1 MIWFLIL
8 SSSLGT
14 EFLRIRPI
22 IFNRDVHTAISASR
36 WTTSGKTSFFR
47 RNYGFQYILGFSR
60 LWVWTFSE
68 KKIRTFRAA
77 LNVSVCKKG
86 WKNVFIGLASILH
99 ICSNCDGNTLDFS
112 AKTFLLGSPN
122 CLVRV
127 STKNS
132 NEVTFFWTFQF
143 QFFFRI
149 LGRKFTAVL
158 SKTNSTR
165 PGERMK
171 NDVLIRGSLIPEK
184 VSAIWRRYF
193 GFSLKHF
200 SMVGDTAIYAFRER
214 IQYEIF
220 RNIFVS

>member
-1 MIWFLIL
+1 MEVIFLGKLSFLLFPLDFERKTFGSIIKNRSKLIEKQLRKMVVTSNDLIL
-8 SSSLGT
+8 DFVFFTWNRISKNSADNFQQGCPYCN
-14 EFLRIRPI
+14 LRVEMNNLRKN
-22 IFNRDVHTAISASR
+22 IF
-36 WTTSGKTSFFR
+36 
-47 RNYGFQYILGFSR
+47 FSKK
-60 LWVWTFSE
+60 LWVSIYTRIFTTMSLDIQR

-143 QFFFRI
+143 QFF
-149 LGRKFTAVL
+149 
-158 SKTNSTR
+158 S
-165 PGERMK
+165 
-171 NDVLIRGSLIPEK
+171 
-184 VSAIWRRYF
+184 
-193 GFSLKHF
+193 GF
-200 SMVGDTAIYAFRER
+200 
-214 IQYEIF
+214 
-220 RNIFVS
+220 